1 MRTQFH
7 PLIPDTQIYV
17 GREDIKEKIIKEALT
32 RRCVLLFGGRQS
44 GKTTLLLKVMSDLSR
59 RMTMDKLDSFTCPVY
74 VDLTTL
80 PSNAGTPDFFNL
92 MVSSA
97 ISSCCKFIDG
107 FDSTNFNK
115 QSCNNIEIFTDRILE
130 ITKNTGN
137 IDLTLLFLIDES
149 ERILGERFPRGF
161 QDNLFAILY
170 GAELAPKLN
179 IGIVFTGAQ
188 QLFAFSE
195 DDTSP
200 IGSRASYVFLKNFKA
215 EECHLYF
222 NKLKTVFN
230 IIIPEEMHQSI
241 VVLTGGHP
249 GTLSRT
255 CHYFISEEI
264 NNTDAFENSLKTLKS
279 DFKQLFRLWN
289 SNLSNQSK
297 MIHNKLFIKK
307 QLSLNEVF
315 DIFKLNKWDPVLAEK
330 SIDELVF
337 TGIATFDDNNLYI
350 CNQLYWDFMSRFLSD
365 DAHSL
370 TLANNDISNSLRDH
384 TWKAIERAEIALRT
398 CISQTYKEKF
408 NTKVNEK
415 IRLALG
421 ADSYNKIISNVKKS
435 NDRYRYTKREAELDI
450 FDGLYLTQLGQLMTW
465 NVSWPYFSH
474 LFKDK
479 RELEGILTPIYAVR
493 TDEAHFYDV
502 PNRELERCKLHCEDL
517 LFILEKN
524 IGESSI

>member
-1 MRTQFH
+1 MRTQFY
-7 PLIPDTQIYV
+7 PFIPDTQIYV
-17 GREDIKEKIIKEALT
+17 GREDVKNKIIKEALT

-44 GKTTLLLKVMSDLSR
+44 GKSTLLLKVMSDLSR
-59 RMTMDKLDSFTCPVY
+59 KMKMDKLDSFTCPVY

-80 PSNAGTPDFFNL
+80 PSNAETPDFFNL
-92 MVSSA
+92 LVTSA

-107 FDSTNFNK
+107 FDSTKFNK

-137 IDLTLLFLIDES
+137 IDLTFLFLIDES

-200 IGSRASYVFLKNFKA
+200 IGSRASYVFLRNFKTDD
-215 EECHLYF
+215 CHLYF
-222 NKLKTVFN
+222 SKLKSIFN
-230 IIIPEEMHQSI
+230 LSIPEEMHQSI
-241 VVLTGGHP
+241 IALTGGHP

-255 CHYFISEEI
+255 CYYVLSENI
-264 NNTDAFENSLKTLKS
+264 NNNDAFKDSLETFKS
-279 DFKQLFRLWN
+279 DFKQLFKLWN
-289 SNLSNQSK
+289 SNLSTQAK
-297 MIHNKLFIKK
+297 VIHNKLFVKK
-307 QLSLNEVF
+307 QLTLNEIFEVF
-315 DIFKLNKWDPVLAEK
+315 KSNKWDPVLAEK

-337 TGIATFDDNNLYI
+337 TGIANFDDNALNL
-350 CNQLYWDFMSRFLSD
+350 CNELYWDFISRFLLD
-365 DAHSL
+365 DHHTFIL
-370 TLANNDISNSLRDH
+370 NNNDRHSSLREN

-398 CISQTYKEKF
+398 YISLTYKEKF
-408 NTKVNEK
+408 HNTVNEK

-421 ADSYNKIISNVKKS
+421 TDSYNKIISNVTKS
-435 NDRYRYTKREAELDI
+435 NNRYKYTKRQAELDI
-450 FDGLYLTQLGQLMTW
+450 FDGLYLTQLGQLMSW

-479 RELEGILTPIYAVR
+479 RELDSILAPIYAVR

-502 PNRELERCKLHCEDL
+502 PHRELERCKLHCEDL

-524 IGESSI
+524 IQESSI